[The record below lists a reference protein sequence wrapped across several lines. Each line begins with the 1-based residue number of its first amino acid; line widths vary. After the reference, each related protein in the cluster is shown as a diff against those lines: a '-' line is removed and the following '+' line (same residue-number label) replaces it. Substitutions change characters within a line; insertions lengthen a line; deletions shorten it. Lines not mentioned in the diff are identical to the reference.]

1 MNTTI
6 FDWAFAWEI
15 LPALFRALGV
25 TVLATVLGMAIA
37 LPLGL
42 LWTILRR
49 GNRWVA
55 GPVDL
60 AVDFI
65 RSTPLLIQIYFLF
78 YALPKIG
85 PAFSPLLT
93 GVVALG
99 LHYSSYTAEVYRA
112 GIDGVAR
119 GQWEAAKSLGF
130 SRWQTWRKV
139 ILPQALPPVVP
150 ALGNYLIAMFK
161 DSPMLAAIT
170 VAELLQTA
178 RVIGAEQFRYLEPM
192 TLVAMLFLLVSVLS
206 SRLVGWVEN
215 RLVVRHA

>member
-15 LPALFRALGV
+15 LPALLRALGV

-49 GNRWVA
+49 GNRWIAAPVA
-55 GPVDL
+55 LV
-60 AVDFI
+60 VDFI

-93 GVVALG
+93 GIVALG
-99 LHYSSYTAEVYRA
+99 LHYSTYTAEVYRA
-112 GIDGVAR
+112 GIEGVPQ
-119 GQWEAAKSLGF
+119 GQWEAAQSLGF

-192 TLVAMLFLLVSVLS
+192 TLVAMLFLLVSLLS

-215 RLVVRHA
+215 RWVVRHA

>member
-1 MNTTI
+1 MNTI
-6 FDWAFAWEI
+6 LFDWTFAWEI

-49 GNRWVA
+49 GNRWIA
-55 GPVDL
+55 GPVSL
-60 AVDFI
+60 VVDFI

-99 LHYSSYTAEVYRA
+99 LHYSSYTSEVYRA

-119 GQWEAAKSLGF
+119 GQWEAARSLGF

-192 TLVAMLFLLVSVLS
+192 TLVAMLFLLVSLLA
-206 SRLVGWVEN
+206 SRLVRWVEN